1 MAVVPVLDTVIIGSG
16 FSGLGMAHALQKAG
30 LHDFLILEKATE
42 VGGTW
47 RENSYP
53 GCACDV
59 QSHLYSF
66 SCAGNPNWSH
76 VFSGWREIQDYI
88 LATTATLNLRNK
100 IHFKREVSGAY
111 FDEGSG
117 LWRITCKDGQHYQAR
132 HLIMG
137 TGPLHV
143 PAIPNIKGLENFR
156 GKVMHSAQWDHSY
169 NLAGKRIA
177 SIGTGGSAIQY
188 VPEIAPLAARLD
200 VYQRTPAWVLPRN
213 ERAYTGL
220 EKTLFKYIP
229 PLRLL
234 YRGYIY
240 LNNEMRVLPMRHPF
254 IARIVEQVARL
265 HIRLKL
271 KDAYTRKQLTP
282 DYTIGCKR
290 ILISNRYLPTFNRS
304 NVQLITE
311 GISEVGENYIQS
323 RDGQRRET
331 DTIILGTGFVTD
343 PRDYL
348 KHFPITGLGGRTILD
363 AWQNGAEAYKGINVA
378 GFPNFHQMVGPNTG
392 TGHSSVI
399 YFVESQAAYIV
410 DAIKQQQQ
418 SGALFLDVKEDAQR
432 RYNEKIQQ
440 DLKNTVWSSGCQSWY
455 QQADGRNFTIWPGT
469 TFAYRA
475 MTRKLDARAYHF
487 VYSNVH
493 SLQKQHSA

>member
-1 MAVVPVLDTVIIGSG
+1 MAVVPVVDALIVGSG

-30 LHDFLILEKATE
+30 LQNYLILEKAAE

-47 RENSYP
+47 RENTYP

-66 SCAGNPNWSH
+66 SFAGNANWSH
-76 VFSGWREIQDYI
+76 VFSPWREIQDYI
-88 LATTATLNLRNK
+88 LATTAKLNLRPK
-100 IHFKREVSGAY
+100 IHFNREVQAAH
-111 FDEGSG
+111 FDENSG
-117 LWRITCKDGQHYQAR
+117 LWNIHCKGGQQYQAR

-143 PAIPNIKGLENFR
+143 PAIPKIKGLENFR
-156 GKVMHSAQWDHSY
+156 GKVMHSAQWDHTY

-213 ERAYTGL
+213 ERAYTRL
-220 EKTLFKYIP
+220 EKAIFKYVP
-229 PLRLL
+229 PVRLM
-234 YRGYIY
+234 YRGFIY
-240 LNNEMRVLPMRHPF
+240 LNNEMRVLPMRNPA
-254 IARIVEQVARL
+254 IARVVELFARL
-265 HIRLKL
+265 HIRLKV
-271 KDAYTRKQLTP
+271 KDADTRKKLTP

-311 GISEVGENYIQS
+311 GITEIGENYIQS
-323 RDGQRRET
+323 RDGVRRET

-343 PRDYL
+343 PREYL
-348 KHFPITGLGGRTILD
+348 QHFPITGLGGRALLEV
-363 AWQNGAEAYKGINVA
+363 WQNGAAAYKGINVA
-378 GFPNFHQMVGPNTG
+378 GFPNFHQLVGPNTG

-399 YFVESQAAYIV
+399 YFIESQARYIV
-410 DAIKQQQQ
+410 DAILQQQA
-418 SGALFLDVKEDAQR
+418 SGAAYLDVKTEAQQT
-432 RYNEKIQQ
+432 YNDEIQQ
-440 DLKNTVWSSGCQSWY
+440 NLRNTVWSSGCQSWY

-469 TFAYRA
+469 TFAYRRI
-475 MTRKLDARAYHF
+475 TRKLDASAYH
-487 VYSNVH
+487 VVQH
-493 SLQKQHSA
+493 KTQTTLQQRA